1 MTCCAPR
8 SISWIL
14 RCARARAASSP
25 SLRFC
30 ISTFEPRGAL
40 LRVILHLSKG
50 PRTRVHDVCYNTLR
64 SCTCCT
70 ADRASSESRVQRSRR
85 LLHGAPGRPCACP
98 HRLRCVAG
106 PARHTELRGTCRHTK
121 AAPITIPPATVM
133 RQSGI
138 SLKQEPSLMPSPS
151 CLPRRST
158 APVVRARARAA
169 CPRNTVNVIRPEKEP
184 HKWRR
189 RSRWRATPLHS
200 RLTAHPILL
209 AANSQQTDLAAAA
222 PFPSSAAL
230 SRC

>member
-151 CLPRRST
+151 CLPRRSS
-158 APVVRARARAA
+158 APVVRAR
-169 CPRNTVNVIRPEKEP
+169 RPFTPASPLTPFCSQQTRSKLT
-184 HKWRR
+184 WRR
-189 RSRWRATPLHS
+189 RRHFRRRRRSVDVEGGYGT
-200 RLTAHPILL
+200 
-209 AANSQQTDLAAAA
+209 
-222 PFPSSAAL
+222 
-230 SRC
+230 

>member
-50 PRTRVHDVCYNTLR
+50 PRTRVHDVCYINTLPDR
-64 SCTCCT
+64 ADMLHR

-121 AAPITIPPATVM
+121 AAPITIPPAPRACDSQEFLSSKSRVSCPP
-133 RQSGI
+133 RPA
-138 SLKQEPSLMPSPS
+138 SLAVPLLQW
-151 CLPRRST
+151 C
-158 APVVRARARAA
+158 ARARA
-169 CPRNTVNVIRPEKEP
+169 PRAP
-184 HKWRR
+184 
-189 RSRWRATPLHS
+189 ATPS
-200 RLTAHPILL
+200 T
-209 AANSQQTDLAAAA
+209 
-222 PFPSSAAL
+222 
-230 SRC
+230 